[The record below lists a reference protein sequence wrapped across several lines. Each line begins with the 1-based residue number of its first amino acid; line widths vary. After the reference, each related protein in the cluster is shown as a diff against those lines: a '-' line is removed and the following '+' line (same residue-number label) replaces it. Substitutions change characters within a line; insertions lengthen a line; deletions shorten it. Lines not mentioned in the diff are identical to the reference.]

1 MNIKRLLR
9 FTHMSS
15 SDCDRI
21 SASMGCSPGRATHRQ
36 AGQSIV
42 LIALAL
48 VGIVA
53 FMGIA
58 LDVGFIFMRGSQLQ
72 AAIDSA
78 ALAGIN
84 DLSGWSPGDTG
95 NQALEAAA
103 RTRSAQFLNANGM
116 PLSVTLSLNETQNL
130 HVEQSGLG
138 VTSYAITG
146 TWPVET
152 FFLKVIGFREPIN
165 LSRSATSAVFSLA
178 NVYTSRHIENGII
191 NTSSQGIFGPNI
203 CTSYGDPYSPFNS
216 AWAPGPYTY
225 KYRIMIPP
233 DYEERAGTSIL
244 RVEILDPDS
253 INVNASGPFNY
264 TRTQAAQNAG
274 LGATGSGSC
283 EKTNNR
289 KNPCLVN
296 TGEKALYD
304 NGTLPLAS
312 INPYWFIRMDENRGS
327 ATAGQ
332 CGEPGSYTATYNTET
347 LYELYYF
354 QQQAGGAVIRN
365 NLASYTGQ
373 VGDGVRDNG
382 DHKTDMQWVTP
393 GAAEQS
399 FDYYTIPGAT
409 SVPADNGSFEIN
421 LSSSVPGIVV
431 EAGSGIRY
439 LNLDVTTIS
448 GSSENGFELWAGPP
462 SYVGTVPGAVN
473 ARNLHV
479 LNNPGS
485 HSSKGV
491 AVFASGILP
500 LNSNFAFPID
510 IPLVYVGP
518 EMAGRDIQVSL
529 FDYDQTDTLPPIIFF
544 FDSISRDDW
553 ELRYLQ
559 PGMPE
564 PDGIPRNCVLGVP
577 TDNPT
582 SCNNKWITPSLRVTV
597 PGGNTANCDYGD
609 PQNDPDCVPFYGGRL
624 TAHVTAGY
632 QDTYVWRIT
641 VDGLP
646 YLEK

>member
-1 MNIKRLLR
+1 MNSQRHLR
-9 FTHMSS
+9 FTPLQTP
-15 SDCDRI
+15 R
-21 SASMGCSPGRATHRQ
+21 GVNHRQ

-84 DLSGWSPGDTG
+84 ELSGWSPNNDG

-103 RTRSAQFLNANGM
+103 RTKSAQFLNANGM

-152 FFLKVIGFREPIN
+152 FFLKVIGFRAPIN

-203 CTSYGDPYSPFNS
+203 CTDYGDPYSPFNS
-216 AWAPGPYTY
+216 QWAPGPYTY

-233 DYEERAGTSIL
+233 DYEQRAGTSIL

-264 TRTQAAQNAG
+264 TRSQAAQNAG
-274 LGATGSGSC
+274 LGATGSGMC
-283 EKTNNR
+283 QATNNR

-296 TGEKALYD
+296 TGELALYD
-304 NGTLPLAS
+304 NGTLPLAA
-312 INPYWFIRMDENRGS
+312 INPFWFIRMDENRGS
-327 ATAGQ
+327 ATPGQ
-332 CGEPGSYTATYNTET
+332 CNQPQSYTATYNTET

-373 VGDGVRDNG
+373 VGDGVRDTG

-393 GAAEQS
+393 GAEQS
-399 FDYYTIPGAT
+399 SDYYNIPGAT
-409 SVPADNGSFEIN
+409 AVPADNGSFEIN

-439 LNLDVTTIS
+439 LNLDVTTTS

-462 SYVGTVPGAVN
+462 SYIATVPGAVN

-491 AVFASGILP
+491 AIFASGILP
-500 LNSNFAFPID
+500 LNSNYQFPVD
-510 IPLVYVGP
+510 IPLIYVGP
-518 EMAGRDIQVSL
+518 EMAGRNVNVSL
-529 FDYDQTDTLPPIIFF
+529 FDLDQAPTTVTFF
-544 FDSISRDDW
+544 FDSIAESDW
-553 ELRYLQ
+553 SMVFGQ
-559 PGMPE
+559 GGTD
-564 PDGIPRNCVLGVP
+564 PDGQVRTCLPGHGC
-577 TDNPT
+577 
-582 SCNNKWITPSLRVTV
+582 SSNNWVTPSYKITI
-597 PGGNTANCDYGD
+597 PGGNIANCDYGN

-624 TAHVTAGY
+624 TARATAGY